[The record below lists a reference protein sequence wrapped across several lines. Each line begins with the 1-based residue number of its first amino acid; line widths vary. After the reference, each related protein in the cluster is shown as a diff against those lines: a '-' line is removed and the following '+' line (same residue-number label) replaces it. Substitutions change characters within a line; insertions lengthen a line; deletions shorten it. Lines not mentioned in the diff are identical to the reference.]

1 MLLTS
6 RQENARMRKEKHD
19 LEDYLDNLLLRVME
33 EQPVILQNPRSPRP
47 LPRIQNPEPITQ
59 PLNQSHSHSNMINVE
74 RYNQQ
79 NTTTTTPSY
88 PPPAYTQPSN
98 HPNNP
103 YRQSS
108 QQSQQLQ
115 RGKSPPKVIKSGQK
129 RDKKTGNPF
138 KRFSAAFK

>member
-47 LPRIQNPEPITQ
+47 PPRIQNPEPITT
-59 PLNQSHSHSNMINVE
+59 PLSQSHSHMIDVE
-74 RYNQQ
+74 RYNHQ

-108 QQSQQLQ
+108 QPQQQ